1 MLSHPSPSRVLP
13 AGFIDPCLP
22 TLARAVR
29 DGPQW
34 VHEIKH
40 DGYRFICRRDGD
52 RVRLFTRRGHD
63 WTDRLP
69 RVAEAMAA
77 LRVNSATIDGEA
89 VICDGNGVS
98 DFDALRSALAR
109 RSSRAAFL
117 YAFDLIEVNGTDLR
131 WRPWAMR
138 REMLGDLLHKAGDGI
153 VLSEHV
159 EGAHGPRHLSG
170 RLPQGPRRHRGE
182 AH

>member
-1 MLSHPSPSRVLP
+1 
-13 AGFIDPCLP
+13 
-22 TLARAVR
+22 
-29 DGPQW
+29 

-77 LRVNSATIDGEA
+77 LGVNSATIDGEA
-89 VICDGNGVS
+89 VVCDGDGVS

-109 RSSRAAFL
+109 RGSRAAFL

-138 REMLGDLLHKAGDGI
+138 REMLDDLLHNAGDGI

-159 EGAHGPRHLSG
+159 EGAHGPAIYQAACRRGLEGIVSKRVDKPYRSG
-170 RLPQGPRRHRGE
+170 RCKDWLKIKNPSAPAASRVIE
-182 AH
+182 Y